1 MGKIKIEKKDIW
13 IDMTPMSDVMTL
25 LLCFFMLTSTF
36 LTPEPVKV
44 NTPSSVSEVK
54 VPEND
59 VLNILVSPEGNIYVG
74 SENKNT
80 MVDMMQTVTDKFGV
94 SLTGEKLKHFREDAM
109 IGAPMSMFEAYYAL
123 DTEKMG
129 EEIQKLSIPLDSID
143 GGKSEFQEWV
153 TAARESNPDIRIAI
167 KADGKT
173 SYAVIKKMMSEL
185 QDMNENRY
193 QLITNLDTKKQAEI
207 EDMAKKKA
215 SKQKKMDTRV
225 NFTPMVDMMMLLITF
240 FMLCTTLSK
249 PQAMQLTMPS
259 NDENMSKEDKS
270 VTKASYTIT
279 LYLGADDKIYY
290 VEGLPEYENPECLKE
305 TTWGKDG
312 VRNLLIKH
320 ITEDGFSPVAKVM
333 MAKKKLDE
341 KKAQLGDKLSK
352 EEYDKALSDIRNG
365 KNVDG
370 EEIQTLTVI
379 IKPMDVS
386 SYDNMVQALDEML
399 VCSIGKYVIDKVNED
414 DQKLLELKGIK
425 YAK

>member
-1 MGKIKIEKKDIW
+1 
-13 IDMTPMSDVMTL
+13 
-25 LLCFFMLTSTF
+25 
-36 LTPEPVKV
+36 
-44 NTPSSVSEVK
+44 
-54 VPEND
+54 
-59 VLNILVSPEGNIYVG
+59 
-74 SENKNT
+74 
-80 MVDMMQTVTDKFGV
+80 
-94 SLTGEKLKHFREDAM
+94 
-109 IGAPMSMFEAYYAL
+109 
-123 DTEKMG
+123 
-129 EEIQKLSIPLDSID
+129 
-143 GGKSEFQEWV
+143 
-153 TAARESNPDIRIAI
+153 
-167 KADGKT
+167 
-173 SYAVIKKMMSEL
+173 
-185 QDMNENRY
+185 
-193 QLITNLDTKKQAEI
+193 
-207 EDMAKKKA
+207 MAKKKA
-215 SKQKKMDTRV
+215 SKQKKMDARV

-279 LYLGADDKIYY
+279 LYLGANDKLYY
-290 VEGLPEYENPECLKE
+290 VEGLPEYDNPECLKE

-320 ITEDGFSPVAKVM
+320 VTEDGFSPVAKVM

-341 KKAQLGDKLSK
+341 KKAQMGDKMSK
-352 EEYDKALSDIRNG
+352 EEYDKLLSDIRNG

-386 SYDNMVQALDEML
+386 TYDNMVQALDEML

>member
-1 MGKIKIEKKDIW
+1 
-13 IDMTPMSDVMTL
+13 
-25 LLCFFMLTSTF
+25 
-36 LTPEPVKV
+36 
-44 NTPSSVSEVK
+44 
-54 VPEND
+54 
-59 VLNILVSPEGNIYVG
+59 
-74 SENKNT
+74 
-80 MVDMMQTVTDKFGV
+80 
-94 SLTGEKLKHFREDAM
+94 
-109 IGAPMSMFEAYYAL
+109 
-123 DTEKMG
+123 
-129 EEIQKLSIPLDSID
+129 
-143 GGKSEFQEWV
+143 
-153 TAARESNPDIRIAI
+153 
-167 KADGKT
+167 
-173 SYAVIKKMMSEL
+173 
-185 QDMNENRY
+185 
-193 QLITNLDTKKQAEI
+193 
-207 EDMAKKKA
+207 MAKKNL

-279 LYLGADDKIYY
+279 LYLGANDKLYY
-290 VEGLPEYENPECLKE
+290 VEGLPEYDNPECLKE

-320 ITEDGFSPVAKVM
+320 VTEDGFSPVAKVM

-341 KKAQLGDKLSK
+341 KKAQMGDKMSK
-352 EEYDKALSDIRNG
+352 EEYDKLLSDIRNG

-386 SYDNMVQALDEML
+386 TYDNMVQALDEML

>member
-1 MGKIKIEKKDIW
+1 
-13 IDMTPMSDVMTL
+13 
-25 LLCFFMLTSTF
+25 
-36 LTPEPVKV
+36 
-44 NTPSSVSEVK
+44 
-54 VPEND
+54 
-59 VLNILVSPEGNIYVG
+59 
-74 SENKNT
+74 
-80 MVDMMQTVTDKFGV
+80 
-94 SLTGEKLKHFREDAM
+94 
-109 IGAPMSMFEAYYAL
+109 
-123 DTEKMG
+123 
-129 EEIQKLSIPLDSID
+129 
-143 GGKSEFQEWV
+143 
-153 TAARESNPDIRIAI
+153 
-167 KADGKT
+167 
-173 SYAVIKKMMSEL
+173 
-185 QDMNENRY
+185 
-193 QLITNLDTKKQAEI
+193 
-207 EDMAKKKA
+207 MAKKKA

-386 SYDNMVQALDEML
+386 TYDNMVQALDEML